1 MEELD
6 ERFEFWFRV
15 YMNDVHIA
23 EAYCFSPES
32 YSYIDP
38 KELRWEIQLAWTHL
52 EELIPQSHL
61 DAVAC
66 L

>member
-1 MEELD
+1 MTDLA

-15 YMNDVHIA
+15 YMNDVRIA
-23 EAYCFSPES
+23 EAYCFFPKA
-32 YSYIDP
+32 YAYVDP
-38 KELRWEIQLAWTHL
+38 QALRWEINIARAHL

-61 DAVAC
+61 DAIAA

>member
-1 MEELD
+1 MTDLD

-15 YMNDVHIA
+15 YMNDVRLA

-38 KELRWEIQLAWTHL
+38 KELRWEINLAWAHL

-61 DAVAC
+61 DAIAA